1 MKLFISYSHNDK
13 DFVDKLGT
21 KLTQKRIPVFI
32 DRWELNVGE
41 SITGK
46 IEDAITEASFLLVV
60 LSKSSVA
67 SQWCK
72 REINTGLVLE
82 LNKKRVVILPVLIED
97 CEIPLFLMDK
107 FHADFRTD
115 FNSGLMQ
122 VISSV
127 SNLTTEDMGRIKDM
141 DDIYTDFA
149 YSSGLRGD
157 RFEFAIDAVQ
167 YSIIPDKPSTVL
179 IHVIFIGNDTATRK
193 YKEQLLKGQD
203 TLMRMT
209 ILLLCTEDK
218 NLSEMNAHI
227 IDDNPFEEAFDIT
240 DRKSDIGFQGFIT
253 VKRLGT
259 TDKRDKIYYVGTIFR
274 MLLDD
279 LGFPTT
285 T

>member
-13 DFVDKLGT
+13 DFVDKLGL

-41 SITGK
+41 SITEK
-46 IEDAITEASFLLVV
+46 IEDAITEASFLIVV

-67 SQWCK
+67 SHWCK
-72 REINTGLVLE
+72 REINTGLLLE
-82 LNKKRVVILPVLIED
+82 LQKKRVVILPILIED
-97 CEIPLFLMDK
+97 CEIPLFLLDK

-115 FNSGLMQ
+115 FNTGLSQ

-127 SNLTTEDMGRIKDM
+127 SNLTTEDMGRIKESDE
-141 DDIYTDFA
+141 IYTDFA

-179 IHVIFIGNDTATRK
+179 INITFIGNKAATSR
-193 YKEQLLKGQD
+193 YKSQLLKGQEM
-203 TLMRMT
+203 LMRMT
-209 ILLLCTEDK
+209 ILLLCTEDEGI
-218 NLSEMNAHI
+218 SGINAHI
-227 IDDNPFEEAFDIT
+227 IDDNPFEEMFELVDSKSEVAF
-240 DRKSDIGFQGFIT
+240 KGFIT

-259 TDKRDKIYYVGTIFR
+259 TDKKDKIYYVGNIFR
-274 MLLDD
+274 MLLED
-279 LGFPTT
+279 LKFPIK
-285 T
+285 